1 MELCKQVIFD
11 KEAAVDELAK
21 GCFWDKALI
30 NKRLFE
36 IGKDERKSLKWGKK
50 APKSGG
56 KKNFH
61 FGNFGLS
68 NLQKVGHLR
77 MQDRQK
83 KIDSG

>member
-1 MELCKQVIFD
+1 MEGRTRVILD
-11 KEAAVDELAK
+11 EEAAVDELTR
-21 GCFWDKALI
+21 GSFWDNTLI
-30 NKRLFE
+30 DKQLFE
-36 IGKDERKSLKWGKK
+36 IDKDEQKGQKQGKNAQK
-50 APKSGG
+50 RGR